1 MFKKTLKNWLL
12 KLGIASFALLI
23 LLQMVFAALG
33 IDYPPISRDMLGENL
48 SFGLFVI
55 LGVIVAPL
63 FEEVAFRGFFTPQRW
78 LRITSFIVLLIF
90 IGLSFS
96 YFSLALL
103 LLYILSVYL
112 NDRSGK
118 KRINLLLVMNAVL
131 FAGIHYTAQDFITSL
146 GVVAIL
152 AQFGMGLIL
161 LWITINFG
169 LIKAMLF
176 HAFYNGLLMLL
187 LFMALQYPSPE
198 KHTAES
204 KHLTIEY
211 QEIPY
216 AKSTEGSF
224 TRKRTKDTLYLTN
237 MRLNKA
243 NRLHIETSTLSK
255 EDEPWV
261 ESVPFMKYDLK
272 VYTNNTE
279 EVNMYSE
286 ELFQLLKNEELIY

>member
-12 KLGIASFALLI
+12 KLGIVSFALLI
-23 LLQMVFAALG
+23 LLQVVFAALE
-33 IDYPPISRDMLGENL
+33 IDYPPISRDMLGEDL
-48 SFGLFVI
+48 SFGWFVI

-63 FEEVAFRGFFTPQRW
+63 FEEIAFRGFFTSKRW
-78 LRITSFIVLLIF
+78 LRITSFVVLLVF

-112 NDRSGK
+112 NDRSDK

-131 FAGIHYTAQDFITSL
+131 FAGIHYTANDFITSL
-146 GVVAIL
+146 GVVAIF

-176 HAFYNGLLMLL
+176 HAFYNGLLIAL

-198 KHTAES
+198 KHTSES
-204 KHLTIEY
+204 EHLTLEY

-216 AKSTEGSF
+216 TKSTEGSF
-224 TRKRTKDTLYLTN
+224 TKKDSKDTLYITN

-243 NRLHIETSTLSK
+243 SRLLIETSKLP
-255 EDEPWV
+255 EGDEPWV

-272 VYTNNTE
+272 VYTNNKK
-279 EVNMYSE
+279 EVHTYSE
-286 ELFQLLKNEELIY
+286 ELYQLLKQEELIY